1 MGTHRKTFTMAL
13 MNIKQEAHFRD
24 FSEFI
29 MEKMGMLPEGEITE
43 TMRRE
48 AYKDS
53 GSRRERKP
61 LQRFRRSASGLE
73 SAAVLFRTGNRF
85 TGSVWRWD

>member
-48 AYKDS
+48 AYK
-53 GSRRERKP
+53 
-61 LQRFRRSASGLE
+61 RFRE
-73 SAAVLFRTGNRF
+73 
-85 TGSVWRWD
+85 

>member
-29 MEKMGMLPEGEITE
+29 MEKLDMLPEDEITE
-43 TMRRE
+43 EMRRE
-48 AYKDS
+48 AYKDF
-53 GSRRERKP
+53 GNRQAGRI
-61 LQRFRRSASGLE
+61 LQRFRRSASGLG

>member
-48 AYKDS
+48 AYK
-53 GSRRERKP
+53 RFREQMERKP

>member
-48 AYKDS
+48 AYK
-53 GSRRERKP
+53 RFREQTGRKP